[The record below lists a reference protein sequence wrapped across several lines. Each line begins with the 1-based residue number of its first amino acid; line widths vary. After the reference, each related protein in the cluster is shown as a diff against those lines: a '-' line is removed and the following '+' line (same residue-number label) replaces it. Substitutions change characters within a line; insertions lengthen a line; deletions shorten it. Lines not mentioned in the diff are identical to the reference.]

1 VTKPQKNDHSILFYI
16 SKYASIIFSTLVLF
30 SGFIGLFAWHT
41 KTYTLIHFKPD
52 TIIMFYNTALCF
64 TLSGIAL
71 LCFIYH
77 KKRLAFFIN
86 LMVLI
91 IAIIT
96 LFEYFSATPL
106 GFDQLFMNQAF
117 ISDHYFPGRMGFIT
131 IINFIALSLSLFFL
145 MCYRFP
151 KVCLLLA
158 ESVGIIILSLSFL
171 IIIGYFSEIANF
183 YNIAH
188 FNPISLNASIGFV
201 FFALAVISLAWY
213 QSIHYQIN
221 LIKMLSFVIGFSLFS
236 TVALISKMLL
246 NNEIL
251 TPEAEYLSLLIF
263 GGGAL
268 FSLFTTMLLYLLQ
281 MTFSKNR
288 EVKHLLS
295 LSRATLE
302 STADGILV
310 LDMKGKAVHYNQQF
324 LQMWDFNE
332 DIVYHAKP
340 EKLLLLLIKRIK
352 QPKKTLSILKTLR
365 TKPYRDSFNEIHL
378 KDGRIFE
385 QVSKPRQLDD
395 TIIGRVWSYRDIT
408 NQYELETE
416 LRYIATHDKLTH
428 LPNKT
433 FLFQLLEARMQTASK
448 HQRSFMVA
456 IININKFSRYNDLLG
471 RKGGDILMQD
481 IVKKMHV
488 MIPKHEIFGRLGGN
502 QFLFVSDEFDLAHRQ
517 EVLFTLQKIFSVFNH
532 PFTLE
537 ENTLYATCSIGAT
550 IYPIDANTIENLLN
564 NADIAVERAKKN
576 LRQPIEFFSNQM
588 KKDSLALIHLQNDLQ
603 KAIVANQLEVYYQP
617 IIELKNNLP
626 IAVEALLRWKH
637 PKQGFISPEVFIP
650 IAEEFGYIHQVGE
663 WVLLTACQQV
673 HDWHAKN
680 LQIKLSVN
688 VSSYQLNH
696 QTFIDTLINVLE
708 KTEFMA
714 SYLELEL
721 TESAFIEKSSK
732 ISRVLSLIK
741 NIGISISID
750 DFGKGYSNLSYL
762 NTLPINKLKIDASF
776 IKNITKNEKNHLLLK
791 AIISVSKILG
801 LVTVAEGVETIEQKE
816 LLEELKCEQVQGY
829 FFAKPMPAEAC
840 FEFLR
845 GYK

>member
-1 VTKPQKNDHSILFYI
+1 MTKPQKNDHSILFYI

-236 TVALISKMLL
+236 TVALVSKMLL
-246 NNEIL
+246 TNQIL

-263 GGGAL
+263 GGGTL
-268 FSLFTTMLLYLLQ
+268 FSLFTTILLYLLQ

-332 DIVYHAKP
+332 DIAYHAKP

-365 TKPYRDSFNEIHL
+365 IEPYRDSFNEIHL

-385 QVSKPRQLDD
+385 QVSKPQQLDD
-395 TIIGRVWSYRDIT
+395 RIIGRVWSYRDIT

-416 LRYIATHDKLTH
+416 LRYVATHDKLTK
-428 LPNKT
+428 LPNR
-433 FLFQLLEARMQTASK
+433 FLLFQLLEERMKMASK
-448 HQRSFMVA
+448 QKKMLMAA

-471 RKGGDILMQD
+471 RKGGDLFMQR
-481 IVKKMHV
+481 IAAKIHQL
-488 MIPKHEIFGRLGGN
+488 IAKHELFGRLGGN
-502 QFLFVSDEFDLAHRQ
+502 QFLFVSDELSHSQ
-517 EVLFTLQKIFSVFNH
+517 EAIFSLQKILSVFNH

-550 IYPIDANTIENLLN
+550 LYPRDGDTIENLLN
-564 NADIAVERAKKN
+564 NADIAVELAKKHAE
-576 LRQPIEFFSNQM
+576 QSIEFFDPDM
-588 KKDSLALIHLQNDLQ
+588 KKSALALIHLQNDLQ

-617 IIELKNNLP
+617 IIELKNNRVIL
-626 IAVEALLRWKH
+626 VEALLRWKH

-663 WVLLTACQQV
+663 WVLSTACQQV
-673 HDWHAKN
+673 HDWHTKN

-845 GYK
+845 DYK